1 MGKKQFR
8 INQLLIMENLN
19 LFGKSKDQLITRLNY
34 LNFKKREDLLSSADN
49 ITGLINDARDWK
61 MMVTSVLILLSE

>member
-19 LFGKSKDQLITRLNY
+19 LFGKIKYQLITRL
-34 LNFKKREDLLSSADN
+34 KLSQF
-49 ITGLINDARDWK
+49 
-61 MMVTSVLILLSE
+61 